1 MAPFFIPEK
10 IMIVRHGGA
19 VVSRSREAWNH
30 ADLEFFVCVLWRE
43 RGRGGPVH
51 DRGAGLAGC
60 KSLAAFV
67 DLVARNSISP

>member
-1 MAPFFIPEK
+1 MS
-10 IMIVRHGGA
+10 VRHGGA

-43 RGRGGPVH
+43 RGRGGAVH